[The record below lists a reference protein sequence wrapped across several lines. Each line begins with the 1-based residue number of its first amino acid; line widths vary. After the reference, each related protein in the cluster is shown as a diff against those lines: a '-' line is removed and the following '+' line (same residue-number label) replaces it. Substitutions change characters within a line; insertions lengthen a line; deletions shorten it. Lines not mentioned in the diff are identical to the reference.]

1 MSKTKINIPLLGIST
16 VLTIIFAI
24 LKCVGVISWSWWWIF
39 SPMIFTGIFAAFL
52 LVAFFLSLIYFITL
66 LLIHFFEKKL

>member
-1 MSKTKINIPLLGIST
+1 MSKAKIKIPLLGISI
-16 VLTIIFAI
+16 VLTIVFTI
-24 LKCVGVISWSWWWIF
+24 LKCVGVITWSWWWIF

-52 LVAFFLSLIYFITL
+52 LVAFFLCSIYFIAL

>member
-1 MSKTKINIPLLGIST
+1 MSKAKIKIPLLGISI
-16 VLTIIFAI
+16 VLTIVFAI
-24 LKCVGVISWSWWWIF
+24 LKGVGVITWSWWWIF

>member
-1 MSKTKINIPLLGIST
+1 MNKTKINIPLLGISA

-24 LKCVGVISWSWWWIF
+24 LKCVGVITWSWWWIF

-66 LLIHFFEKKL
+66 LLIYFFEKKL

>member
-1 MSKTKINIPLLGIST
+1 MSKAKIKIPLLGISI
-16 VLTIIFAI
+16 VLTTVFAI
-24 LKCVGVISWSWWWIF
+24 LKYLGIITWSWWWVF

-66 LLIHFFEKKL
+66 LLIYFFEKKL

>member
-1 MSKTKINIPLLGIST
+1 MSKAKFNIPLLGISI
-16 VLTIIFAI
+16 VLTIVFAI
-24 LKCVGVISWSWWWIF
+24 LKCVGIITWSWWWIF